1 MFFLRCYAML
11 TLCDR
16 RELHKNES
24 SRIMGENVE
33 LIKEINDL
41 RRENRS
47 LKSTQGRDE
56 PGRGNSQELLR
67 ELVRLPPWLIS
78 SYSLFSHNFIRRC
91 SGKRYGGCGTA
102 LTCLRDR
109 VLWIG
114 RSAGRGFLLCKLLNL
129 FNLLSAPW
137 TYTRLR
143 PPSLICFFQG
153 WISRRK
159 CCDWQF

>member
-1 MFFLRCYAML
+1 LPIANLPLLFWLLFVVALTFFYSFC
-11 TLCDR
+11 

-47 LKSTQGRDE
+47 LKASQGRDE

-67 ELVRLPPWLIS
+67 ELVRYFVVMKLAPVPHAS
-78 SYSLFSHNFIRRC
+78 SRKC
-91 SGKRYGGCGTA
+91 SERRYGGCGTA

-109 VLWIG
+109 VL
-114 RSAGRGFLLCKLLNL
+114 
-129 FNLLSAPW
+129 
-137 TYTRLR
+137 
-143 PPSLICFFQG
+143 
-153 WISRRK
+153 
-159 CCDWQF
+159 

>member
-1 MFFLRCYAML
+1 MFILRAFFMFVFGIMVPCHNFLI
-11 TLCDR
+11 LCDR

-67 ELVRLPPWLIS
+67 ELVRLPS
-78 SYSLFSHNFIRRC
+78 
-91 SGKRYGGCGTA
+91 
-102 LTCLRDR
+102 
-109 VLWIG
+109 
-114 RSAGRGFLLCKLLNL
+114 
-129 FNLLSAPW
+129 
-137 TYTRLR
+137 
-143 PPSLICFFQG
+143 
-153 WISRRK
+153 
-159 CCDWQF
+159 